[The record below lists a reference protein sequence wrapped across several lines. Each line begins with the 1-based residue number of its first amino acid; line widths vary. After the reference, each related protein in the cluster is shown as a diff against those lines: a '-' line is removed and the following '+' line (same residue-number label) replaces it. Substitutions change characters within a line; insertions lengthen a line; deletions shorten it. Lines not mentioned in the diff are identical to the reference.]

1 MSTEIHNP
9 TKPLS
14 ENAKKVWRITGLIE
28 DLIGLVVVAVLLFL
42 DHYFNWVEWLGWIF
56 IGLAILTIPSII
68 WTFVRPHLL
77 YKSWR
82 YDADAEFLHLR
93 FGSIIE
99 KHELIP
105 MTKIQAVTT
114 NKGPIMKKYGLMS
127 ISVETMGSSHTIPC
141 LQEDVALALR
151 NEIAQYAKL
160 KEVE

>member
-1 MSTEIHNP
+1 MSNEIHNP
-9 TKPLS
+9 TTTLPA
-14 ENAKKVWRITGLIE
+14 NAKKVWRITGLIE
-28 DLIGLVVVAVLLFL
+28 DAIGLVVIAILLFL
-42 DHYFNWVEWLGWIF
+42 DHYFQWVEWLGWIF
-56 IGLAILTIPSII
+56 IGLAVLSIPSII

-82 YDADAEFLHLR
+82 YNADEEFLHLK
-93 FGSIIE
+93 FGTITE

-114 NKGPIMKKYGLMS
+114 NKGPILKKYGLMS

-151 NEIAQYAKL
+151 DEIAQYAKL

>member
-1 MSTEIHNP
+1 MTAEIHNP
-9 TKPLS
+9 TNKLS
-14 ENAKKVWRITGLIE
+14 PEAKKVWRITGLIE
-28 DLIGLVVVAVLLFL
+28 DVIGLVVIAVLLFL
-42 DHYFNWVEWLGWIF
+42 DHYFNWVDWLGWIF
-56 IGLAILTIPSII
+56 IGLAVLTIPSVI

-82 YDADAEFLHLR
+82 YDADEEFLHLK
-93 FGSIIE
+93 FGTITE

-114 NKGPIMKKYGLMS
+114 NKGPIMKKFGLMT
-127 ISVETMGSSHTIPC
+127 ISVETMGSSHSIPC
-141 LQEDVALALR
+141 LKEEVALQLR